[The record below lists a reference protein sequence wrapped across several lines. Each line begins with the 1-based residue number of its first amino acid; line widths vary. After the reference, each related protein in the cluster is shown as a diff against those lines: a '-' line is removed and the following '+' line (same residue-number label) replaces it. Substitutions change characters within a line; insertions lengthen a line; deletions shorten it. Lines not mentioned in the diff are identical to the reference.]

1 MFVKYEHSNAM
12 SQHLPF
18 RVNHDTVLRMEGG
31 VSEAKC
37 VYSGVSEVDC
47 VWRVG

>member
-1 MFVKYEHSNAM
+1 
-12 SQHLPF
+12 
-18 RVNHDTVLRMEGG
+18 MESG